1 MVTLRFARDTVAGLF
16 FMAIGGTFVALAGD
30 LELGTATRMA
40 AGYFPRLLG
49 ILLMVLGALISLKGS
64 LTPKKKRE
72 PLYQFDLKRLF
83 ILCVAVL
90 AFAATLQF
98 GLLIAMSL
106 MVGIACLANDR
117 PSLKETLTLIVAI
130 NTIIAII
137 FIGALDLE
145 IALLPSWGGA

>member
-1 MVTLRFARDTVAGLF
+1 
-16 FMAIGGTFVALAGD
+16 MAIGGTFVALAGD

-72 PLYQFDLKRLF
+72 PLYQFDLKRLI
-83 ILCVAVL
+83 ILCAAVL

-117 PSLKETLTLIVAI
+117 PSLKETLALIVAI

>member
-1 MVTLRFARDTVAGLF
+1 
-16 FMAIGGTFVALAGD
+16 MAIGGTFVALAGD

-72 PLYQFDLKRLF
+72 PLYQFDLKRRFLV
-83 ILCVAVL
+83 CVAVL

-117 PSLKETLTLIVAI
+117 PSLKETLALIVAI

>member
-72 PLYQFDLKRLF
+72 RLYQFDLKRLF
-83 ILCVAVL
+83 ILCAAVL
-90 AFAATLQF
+90 AFVTTLQF

-106 MVGIACLANDR
+106 MIGIACLANDR
-117 PSLKETLTLIVAI
+117 PSLKETLALIVAI

>member
-1 MVTLRFARDTVAGLF
+1 MV
-16 FMAIGGTFVALAGD
+16 IGGIFVALAND

-49 ILLMVLGALISLKGS
+49 ILLMILGAIISLKGS
-64 LTPKKKRE
+64 LTPKKPRE
-72 PLYQFDLKRLF
+72 PLYRFDLKRLT
-83 ILCVAVL
+83 ILCAAIL
-90 AFAATLQF
+90 CFAATLQF

-106 MVGIACLANDR
+106 MIGIASLANDR
-117 PSLKETLTLIVAI
+117 QSLKETVALII
-130 NTIIAII
+130 TIDTIIALI

>member
-1 MVTLRFARDTVAGLF
+1 
-16 FMAIGGTFVALAGD
+16 MAIGGTFVALAGD

-72 PLYQFDLKRLF
+72 PLYQFDLKHLF
-83 ILCVAVL
+83 ILCAAVL

-117 PSLKETLTLIVAI
+117 PSLKETLALIVAI

>member
-1 MVTLRFARDTVAGLF
+1 
-16 FMAIGGTFVALAGD
+16 MAIGGTFVALAGD

-64 LTPKKKRE
+64 LTPKNKRE

-83 ILCVAVL
+83 ILCAAVL

-117 PSLKETLTLIVAI
+117 PSLKETLALIVAI

>member
-16 FMAIGGTFVALAGD
+16 FMAIGGTFVVLAGD

-49 ILLMVLGALISLKGS
+49 ILLIILGAIISLKGS
-64 LTPKKKRE
+64 LTPKKPRE
-72 PLYQFDLKRLF
+72 PLYCFDLKRLA
-83 ILCVAVL
+83 ILCAAIL
-90 AFAATLQF
+90 CFAATLQF

-106 MVGIACLANDR
+106 MIGIASLANYR
-117 PSLKETLTLIVAI
+117 SNLKETIVLII
-130 NTIIAII
+130 TIDSIIALI